1 MNYASK
7 KEQIRIYVGKFFR
20 NFRNEKGW
28 VTLIGALI
36 IPFLA
41 CAVAGEEAFRQEY
54 GTRTVSF
61 ILVSACIWIGIF
73 NSLTVVCKEREI
85 IKHEY
90 RAGLDLSAYIAAHMI
105 FQGVLALAETV
116 IVSAVTFA
124 AYHGNISNIGKGGA
138 LGVFRFAGLFI
149 TFLLCIYAADMLGIL
164 VSSIVKKSETAMT
177 VMPFILVLQLVF
189 AGNIP
194 LSDRMDTVSYLTLSR
209 WGYNAMLDISNTT
222 LRSGWFFKEAA
233 TRFPMCWIALILFT
247 ALYAFLARVFLKL
260 IDRDVR

>member
-28 VTLIGALI
+28 FTLIGAFI

-138 LGVFRFAGLFI
+138 LSVFRFVGLFL

-233 TRFPMCWIALILFT
+233 VRFPTCWIALILFT
-247 ALYAFLARVFLKL
+247 ALYAFLARAFLKL